1 MEERD
6 NDGRH
11 ESSLSKNSRNL
22 NQRYAYGVSG
32 RHTFGQ
38 HTARLSQSRDR
49 GREPKRQICAT
60 NVAFGDID
68 GKSLYVTACD
78 AVYRIRLKVA
88 GAMPGPRTKKQE
100 PRTRDAR
107 ERTRGVPAARNRRS
121 RTSAW
126 RTTRICST
134 AIWITCEG
142 CRRPRLR
149 SGPGRDVSR
158 CRWHPGRTRQWHRST
173 RTMSATGESAEA
185 RSSRAGR

>member
-134 AIWITCEG
+134 AIWITCETPPIGSISGSTEGTRPEFTCEG
-142 CRRPRLR
+142 CRRPRLP
-149 SGPGRDVSR
+149 SGPGRDV
-158 CRWHPGRTRQWHRST
+158 
-173 RTMSATGESAEA
+173 
-185 RSSRAGR
+185 